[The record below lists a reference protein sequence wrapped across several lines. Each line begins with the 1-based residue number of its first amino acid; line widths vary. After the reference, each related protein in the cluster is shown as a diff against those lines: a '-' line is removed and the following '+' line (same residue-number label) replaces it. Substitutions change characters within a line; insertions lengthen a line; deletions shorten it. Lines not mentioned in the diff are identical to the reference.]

1 MRWAASPDKQVE
13 ISRMELNR
21 KKVISRLEREGW
33 NSLGGKE
40 HDKFRHPLKPGVV
53 IVPRHSEL
61 TMGVA
66 RSIAK
71 AAGWMKS

>member
-1 MRWAASPDKQVE
+1 
-13 ISRMELNR
+13 MELNR
-21 KKVISRLEREGW
+21 KKVIAQLERDGW
-33 NSLGGKE
+33 TNLGGKE
-40 HDKFRHPLKPGVV
+40 HDKFRHPSKPGVV

-71 AAGWMKS
+71 AASWMKN